1 MLERNLLLIFRQ
13 AVDVVLTFNEAL
25 HLQALQQEFAERRH
39 HGVVDKH
46 VGELLLRKHF
56 AVEVIKHEMEL
67 QRVGAHFRWPV
78 VARVVDNAFIYF
90 LIFLIGD
97 DHHDVG
103 GVHHEAIGVDVLL
116 LVPGHASIG
125 RCQRE
130 HVCQVFR
137 GPDLVADLD
146 AMVTCPSRASTKS
159 GASLIEAVLSVMASS
174 SAQALKPRQSVKAV
188 KTAVPHFFIILFI
201 FERVVLVVEVDE

>member
-25 HLQALQQEFAERRH
+25 HFQALQQEFAERRH

-46 VGELLLRKHF
+46 IGELLLRKHF

-67 QRVGAHFRWPV
+67 QRVGAHFCWPV
-78 VARVVDNAFIYF
+78 VARVVDNAVIDF
-90 LIFLIGD
+90 LVFLIGD

-116 LVPGHASIG
+116 LVPGHASVG
-125 RCQRE
+125 RGQRE

-137 GPDLVADLD
+137 GPDLVANLD
-146 AMVTCPSRASTKS
+146 AMVNM
-159 GASLIEAVLSVMASS
+159 SVACVN
-174 SAQALKPRQSVKAV
+174 K
-188 KTAVPHFFIILFI
+188 IGCLF
-201 FERVVLVVEVDE
+201 D